1 MDILRE
7 YATIIIYLLGLVSVA
22 IIDHYKIVA
31 LEERLNKTEG
41 KYDILDRKID
51 KLNDSVIRLQTII
64 EEKLK

>member
-1 MDILRE
+1 MDVLRE
-7 YATIIIYLLGLVSVA
+7 YTTIIIYILGLISVA
-22 IIDHYKIVA
+22 IIDHYKIHA
-31 LEERLNKTEG
+31 IEKRLDNFEN

>member
-7 YATIIIYLLGLVSVA
+7 YATIIIYILGLISVA
-22 IIDHYKIVA
+22 IIDHYKIHA
-31 LEERLNKTEG
+31 IEKRLDNFES

>member
-7 YATIIIYLLGLVSVA
+7 YATIIIYLLGLISVA
-22 IIDHYKIVA
+22 IVDHYKIHA
-31 LEERLNKTEG
+31 LEKRLDNSET

>member
-1 MDILRE
+1 MDVLRE
-7 YATIIIYLLGLVSVA
+7 YATIIIYVLGLISVA
-22 IIDHYKIVA
+22 IIDYYKIHA
-31 LEERLNKTEG
+31 IEKRLDNFET

>member
-7 YATIIIYLLGLVSVA
+7 YTTIIIYILGLISVA
-22 IIDHYKIVA
+22 IIDHYKIHA
-31 LEERLNKTEG
+31 IEKRLDNFEN
-41 KYDILDRKID
+41 KYDTLDRKID

>member
-7 YATIIIYLLGLVSVA
+7 YATIIIYLLGLISVA
-22 IIDHYKIVA
+22 IIDHYKIHA
-31 LEERLNKTEG
+31 IEKRLDNFES

>member
-7 YATIIIYLLGLVSVA
+7 YATIIIYILGLISVA
-22 IIDHYKIVA
+22 VIDHYKIHA
-31 LEERLNKTEG
+31 IEKRLDNFET

>member
-7 YATIIIYLLGLVSVA
+7 YAAIIIYALGLISVA
-22 IIDHYKIVA
+22 IVDHYKIHA
-31 LEERLNKTEG
+31 LEKRLDNSEN
-41 KYDILDRKID
+41 KYDMLDRKID

>member
-7 YATIIIYLLGLVSVA
+7 YATIIIYVLGLISVA
-22 IIDHYKIVA
+22 IIDHYKIHA
-31 LEERLNKTEG
+31 IEKRLDNFET

>member
-1 MDILRE
+1 MDILKE
-7 YATIIIYLLGLVSVA
+7 YATIIIYVLGLISVA
-22 IIDHYKIVA
+22 IIDHYKIHA
-31 LEERLNKTEG
+31 IEKRLDNFET

>member
-1 MDILRE
+1 MDVLRE
-7 YATIIIYLLGLVSVA
+7 YATIIIYLLGLISVA
-22 IIDHYKIVA
+22 IIDHYKIHA
-31 LEERLNKTEG
+31 IEKRLDNFES

>member
-7 YATIIIYLLGLVSVA
+7 YATIIIYILGLISVA
-22 IIDHYKIVA
+22 IIDHYKIHA
-31 LEERLNKTEG
+31 IEKRLDNFET

>member
-7 YATIIIYLLGLVSVA
+7 YATIIIYVLGLISVA
-22 IIDHYKIVA
+22 IIDHYKIHTI
-31 LEERLNKTEG
+31 EKRLDNFET

>member
-7 YATIIIYLLGLVSVA
+7 YTAIIIYLLGLISVA
-22 IIDHYKIVA
+22 IIDHYKIHA
-31 LEERLNKTEG
+31 IEKRLDNFET
-41 KYDILDRKID
+41 KYDALDRKID

>member
-7 YATIIIYLLGLVSVA
+7 YTAIIIYLLGLISVA
-22 IIDHYKIVA
+22 IIDHYKIHA
-31 LEERLNKTEG
+31 IEKRLDNFES

>member
-7 YATIIIYLLGLVSVA
+7 YTAIIIYILGLISVA
-22 IIDHYKIVA
+22 IIDHYKIHA
-31 LEERLNKTEG
+31 IEKRLDNFEN

>member
-7 YATIIIYLLGLVSVA
+7 YATILIYLLGLISVA
-22 IIDHYKIVA
+22 IIDHYKIHA
-31 LEERLNKTEG
+31 IEKRLDNFET
-41 KYDILDRKID
+41 KYDTLDRKID

>member
-7 YATIIIYLLGLVSVA
+7 YTAIIIYILGLISVA
-22 IIDHYKIVA
+22 IIDHYKIHA
-31 LEERLNKTEG
+31 IEKRLDNFET

>member
-1 MDILRE
+1 MDFIKSNLNL
-7 YATIIIYLLGLVSVA
+7 IIYVIGLIGVYVA
-22 IIDHYKIVA
+22 DHYKIVA
-31 LEERLNKTEG
+31 LEERLDKTEG

>member
-1 MDILRE
+1 MDTLRE
-7 YATIIIYLLGLVSVA
+7 YATIIIYILGLISVA
-22 IIDHYKIVA
+22 IIDHYKIHA
-31 LEERLNKTEG
+31 IEKRLDNFEN

>member
-7 YATIIIYLLGLVSVA
+7 YATIIIYALGLVSVA
-22 IIDHYKIVA
+22 IMDHYKIHA
-31 LEERLNKTEG
+31 IEKRLDNSEN

>member
-7 YATIIIYLLGLVSVA
+7 YTTIIIYILGLISVA
-22 IIDHYKIVA
+22 IIDHYKIHA
-31 LEERLNKTEG
+31 IEKRLDNFEN

>member
-7 YATIIIYLLGLVSVA
+7 YATILIYILGLISVA
-22 IIDHYKIVA
+22 IIDHYKIHA
-31 LEERLNKTEG
+31 IEKRLDNFEN

>member
-7 YATIIIYLLGLVSVA
+7 YTAIIIYLLGLISVA
-22 IIDHYKIVA
+22 IIDHYKIHA
-31 LEERLNKTEG
+31 IEKRLDNFEN
-41 KYDILDRKID
+41 KYDTLDHKID

>member
-1 MDILRE
+1 MNILRE
-7 YATIIIYLLGLVSVA
+7 NATIIIYMLGLISVA
-22 IIDHYKIVA
+22 IIDHYKIHA
-31 LEERLNKTEG
+31 IEKRLENFEN

>member
-1 MDILRE
+1 MDVLRE
-7 YATIIIYLLGLVSVA
+7 YATIIIYVLGLISVA
-22 IIDHYKIVA
+22 IIDHYKIHA
-31 LEERLNKTEG
+31 IEKRLDNFET

>member
-7 YATIIIYLLGLVSVA
+7 YATIIIYVLGLISVA
-22 IIDHYKIVA
+22 IIDHYKIHA
-31 LEERLNKTEG
+31 IEKRLDNFEA

>member
-7 YATIIIYLLGLVSVA
+7 YATIIIYVLGLISVA
-22 IIDHYKIVA
+22 IRDHHNIHAIEK
-31 LEERLNKTEG
+31 RLDNFEN